1 MYYLDYLVDRAI
13 IILLLLSLV
22 VISILITLNY
32 YYILRKR
39 KDFRFEYYV
48 LKNFDTHF
56 FPSAN
61 LFRRILLNYFLI
73 CIYTISIIFIMIY
86 IVNWK

>member
-1 MYYLDYLVDRAI
+1 MYYLDELVDRAI
-13 IILLLLSLV
+13 IVLLLLSLV

-48 LKNFDTHF
+48 LKNFDTRF
-56 FPSAN
+56 FPSTN
-61 LFRRILLNYFLI
+61 LFRRIFLNYFLI
-73 CIYTISIIFIMIY
+73 CIYTISIIFIITY